1 MRRTLARALAALLLI
16 LSLSL
21 PAAAAAQRDDLGGD
35 PLGTTPVQRVRMV
48 DGNQFRPQR
57 VTISRGTRVRWIN
70 RDNVSH
76 TTTGGTWD
84 ETLAPGERYARR
96 FRRAGTFP
104 YQCTIHFGMTGTI
117 VVN

>member
-1 MRRTLARALAALLLI
+1 VNSLLTRVAVTLAIALI
-16 LSLSL
+16 VPS
-21 PAAAAAQRDDLGGD
+21 AAAAVPRGGE
-35 PLGTTPVQRVRMV
+35 PLGTVQRIRMV

-76 TTTGGTWD
+76 TTTGSTWD
-84 ETLAPGERYARR
+84 ETLSPGERFSRR

-104 YQCTIHFGMTGTI
+104 YECTIHFGMTGRI

>member
-1 MRRTLARALAALLLI
+1 VNSSLIRVALIAILAIALI
-16 LSLSL
+16 VPS
-21 PAAAAAQRDDLGGD
+21 AAAAVPRGGE
-35 PLGTTPVQRVRMV
+35 PLGTTPVQRIRMV

-76 TTTGGTWD
+76 TTTGSSWD
-84 ETLAPGERYARR
+84 ETLSPGERFSRR
-96 FRRAGTFP
+96 FRRAGTFR